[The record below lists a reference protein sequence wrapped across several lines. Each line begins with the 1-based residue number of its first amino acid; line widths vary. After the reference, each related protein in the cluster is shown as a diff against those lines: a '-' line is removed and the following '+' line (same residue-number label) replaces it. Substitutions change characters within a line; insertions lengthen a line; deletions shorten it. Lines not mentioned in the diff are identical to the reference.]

1 MKKPLLFSF
10 VFITLISL
18 GLGYSEMTTTIKT
31 KDLTDCQNIMEFQGK
46 RIQGLNGKQIIIN
59 KEFLGDMKDLDM
71 ISQKN
76 NVDLIII
83 SSLRAENQF
92 LSNQVHKAVKNS
104 NHLTGFA
111 IDFNLIHKGEWYNSN
126 QLSNINE
133 QPRAIRQ
140 FIQSIRNHPRL
151 RWGGDFIDKDP
162 IHIDFP
168 LNKKSQFKWS
178 IEKVQCQKE
187 LLSAPIKKIKSEVIF

>member
-1 MKKPLLFSF
+1 MKKLLLLSF

-18 GLGYSEMTTTIKT
+18 GLGYKEMTTVKA
-31 KDLTDCQNIMEFQGK
+31 KDLSGCQNIMEFKGQ

-59 KEFLGDMKDLDM
+59 KDFLSDMKELDM
-71 ISQKN
+71 IAQKN
-76 NVDLIII
+76 NVDVIII
-83 SSLRAENQF
+83 SSLRLENQVV
-92 LSNQVHKAVKNS
+92 SNQIHKSVKNS
-104 NHLTGFA
+104 NHQTGFA

-126 QLSNINE
+126 QLSNLNN
-133 QPRAIRQ
+133 QPKSIRR

-168 LNKKSQFKWS
+168 LNKKSQLKWNKEK
-178 IEKVQCQKE
+178 IECQKE
-187 LLSAPIKKIKSEVIF
+187 LIGAPNKY